1 MYYCHNEE
9 DKPHLSSPEGKLICS
24 ILSPIEIT
32 DSMQSHAE
40 HIKLKCLMIFLI
52 LGFAMAANLKAI
64 RQVYSYFRKAS
75 DGCDGK
81 ADGFGGSLSPKSLAD
96 IFKLLKI
103 VGRRVVDLGEPKSL
117 RLFPPLYELPGN
129 KTQKFVLDAVIVRM
143 ISTSALESCNCQWN
157 AMDIDKVSVF

>member
-1 MYYCHNEE
+1 
-9 DKPHLSSPEGKLICS
+9 
-24 ILSPIEIT
+24 
-32 DSMQSHAE
+32 
-40 HIKLKCLMIFLI
+40 MIFLI

-103 VGRRVVDLGEPKSL
+103 VKVHEESW
-117 RLFPPLYELPGN
+117 
-129 KTQKFVLDAVIVRM
+129 T
-143 ISTSALESCNCQWN
+143 LESPSPCGFFHRCMNFLEIKLKNSFW
-157 AMDIDKVSVF
+157 ML